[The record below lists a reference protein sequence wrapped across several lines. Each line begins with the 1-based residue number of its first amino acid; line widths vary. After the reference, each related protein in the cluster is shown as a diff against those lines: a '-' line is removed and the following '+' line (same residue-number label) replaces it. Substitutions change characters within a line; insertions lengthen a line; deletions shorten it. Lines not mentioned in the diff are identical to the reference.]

1 MEAKANGVEGAREKK
16 TPTQNVLIERHL
28 SVLTLISA
36 NRCDQF
42 NEACALDLAL
52 LSSGKIF
59 QKKHHIIWATLFTT
73 QCLASPPSWN
83 WHVML
88 CVGTTPPW
96 QVAQLS
102 LPEWHN
108 EHQILVP
115 KVGANQAVL
124 LSAEWKKSD
133 IAGLHD
139 RTVLGKSSNAETK
152 ETWRQRERT
161 HTNTTVTIQSA
172 RAPKQRSYTM
182 WITQLPYFFLSYG
195 SVILSQTEALSRMKT
210 WRNNFYSQE

>member
-1 MEAKANGVEGAREKK
+1 MEAKANGVEGAWGKK
-16 TPTQNVLIERHL
+16 KNPTQNVPIERHL

-42 NEACALDLAL
+42 NEACALSLAL

-96 QVAQLS
+96 QVARFS

-124 LSAEWKKSD
+124 LPAEWKKSD

-139 RTVLGKSSNAETK
+139 RTVLGKSSNAGTK
-152 ETWRQRERT
+152 ETWRQRTENT
-161 HTNTTVTIQSA
+161 HEYHCHNSVGKGPKAKVLHYVNYTIA
-172 RAPKQRSYTM
+172 
-182 WITQLPYFFLSYG
+182 LFFFKL
-195 SVILSQTEALSRMKT
+195 
-210 WRNNFYSQE
+210 W